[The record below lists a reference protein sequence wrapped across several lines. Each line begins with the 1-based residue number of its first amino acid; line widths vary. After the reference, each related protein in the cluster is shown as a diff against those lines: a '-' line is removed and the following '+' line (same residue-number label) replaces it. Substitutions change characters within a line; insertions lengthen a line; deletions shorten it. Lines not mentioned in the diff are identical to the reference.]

1 MHAKAQNVYGYIFL
15 RLLSTCRLQRGS
27 ISGGV
32 ELILGLK
39 NKSSINFFICN

>member
-15 RLLSTCRLQRGS
+15 RLLSTCRGS